1 MDNTAEHALG
11 PLASAGDEC
20 FVFDLE
26 GRCLSANE
34 VALRALGYAAEE
46 LAGRDAWHL
55 CTCLT
60 PNGFEHMLEA
70 IRAEGPQSLLGHLRR
85 ADGRLVATETRF
97 WLAPQGGAVRVFALA
112 RTMRGYQGLVEERD
126 QLSHLV
132 EASSESVL
140 LFDGEMRVTYANAAA
155 LAQLGF
161 ERAQD
166 IEGVALCELVV
177 PDQRALVEE
186 RVLARLAREPWD
198 GELELRSW
206 RDPAAR
212 TPCWAHVF
220 AVRNTRTHARV
231 GYALTARD
239 VSAQRAAEQ
248 RRTRLLELAEV
259 SRRVALELLG
269 KDDLN
274 QAVFEILA
282 GVARALG
289 VARGYLHRFREDG
302 RWLLRTHEWTPE
314 GGPRH
319 RKDGPADVGQNYRWA
334 SSILERGEAL
344 RIDDALTLP
353 AVRNGLLDP
362 GERALLALPVMIHA
376 RLEGVFCF
384 VHDRHRSWEDDEV
397 AALRLIVDSFARG
410 VERQVAEREKDQAR
424 RELELAV
431 ERERVANRYK
441 SEFLASM
448 SHELRT
454 PMNAIRGYAELLARP
469 HPERAVQEV
478 WIQNLRRSTEYLL
491 GLIHDVLDLSKIEA
505 GHMRLE
511 RESAALAEI
520 LCSVEDLL
528 SASAREKC
536 LDFTVALEGEV
547 PEHFE
552 TDPVRLK
559 QILVNLT
566 GNAIKFTN
574 QGSVALRVR
583 QKSAAGA
590 APVLEVAL
598 SDTGIGIPPEAI
610 DKLFQP
616 FSQVNQRSGGTGL
629 GLQISRSLARLLGGD
644 IRVSSEVGRGSVF
657 TLELPLVGARGALR
671 ALPPSSASPSPARA
685 LPDALR
691 GKRILVVDDSFENR
705 EVLRFLLQEAGASSE
720 SAMNGQAGV
729 ERALEAERAGTPF
742 DAILMD
748 MNMPVVDG
756 FEATRRLVQAGLSS
770 PIIAL
775 TALALRGDEERCRA
789 AGCAAYVG
797 KPIVPSVFFDTLAKH
812 VRAAP
817 AQALPAQPVAPSP
830 PSAPV
835 PALAPRGEP
844 AASSDGQVLS
854 LAQHPRFRGLVERYV
869 SSFPELAQRLRQ
881 LAGQGQH
888 EEVRTL
894 VHRLRGT
901 AASYG
906 FPEVSQAAGRCEDAI
921 RAGAARE
928 ELLQRLDDLLGRLT
942 LAAAG

>member
-1 MDNTAEHALG
+1 MDNASRAGDLG
-11 PLASAGDEC
+11 PLANAADEC
-20 FVFDLE
+20 LVFDLE
-26 GRCLSANE
+26 GRFVSANE
-34 VALRALGYAAEE
+34 AALRALGCAAEE
-46 LAGRDAWHL
+46 LAGRHAWDL

-70 IRAEGPQSLLGHLRR
+70 IRVEGPQSLLGHLRR
-85 ADGRLVATETRF
+85 GDGGLVATDTRF
-97 WLAPQGGAVRVFALA
+97 WTATHGGELRVMALA
-112 RTMRGYQGLVEERD
+112 REMRGYQGVIDERD
-126 QLSHLV
+126 QLSDLV
-132 EASSESVL
+132 EASSEAVL
-140 LFDGEMRVTYANAAA
+140 LFDGELRVTYANAAA

-166 IEGVALCELVV
+166 IEGVAMCELVV
-177 PDQRALVEE
+177 PEQRAFVEE
-186 RVLARLAREPWD
+186 RVVPHLEREAWD

-212 TPCWAHVF
+212 TPCWAHAF
-220 AVRNTRTHARV
+220 AVRNSRTQRRV

-239 VSAQRAAEQ
+239 VSARRAADR

-259 SRRVALELLG
+259 SRRVALQLLG
-269 KDDLN
+269 QGDLN

-282 GVARALG
+282 GVARVLG
-289 VARGYLHRFREDG
+289 VARGTLHRLREDG

-314 GGPRH
+314 GGSIH
-319 RKDGPADVGQNYRWA
+319 QKDGPAHAGQECRWLTA
-334 SSILERGEAL
+334 LLEHGESL
-344 RIDDALTLP
+344 RIDDSVPLE
-353 AVRNGLLDP
+353 AVERELLDP
-362 GERALLALPVMIHA
+362 GERALLALTVAIHG
-376 RLEGVFCF
+376 RLESVFCF
-384 VHDRHRSWEDDEV
+384 VHERQHTWEDDEI
-397 AALRLIVDSFARG
+397 AAVRLIVDAFARG
-410 VERQVAEREKDQAR
+410 VERQIAEREKDQAR
-424 RELELAV
+424 RELEQAV
-431 ERERVANRYK
+431 QREQVASRYK

-469 HPERAVQEV
+469 QIERALQET
-478 WIQNLRRSTEYLL
+478 WIQNLRRSSEYLL

-505 GHMRLE
+505 GHMPLE
-511 RESAALAEI
+511 RESTSLAEI
-520 LCSVEDLL
+520 LGSVEDLL
-528 SASAREKC
+528 SASAREKG
-536 LDFTVALEGEV
+536 LEFTLALEGEL

-559 QILVNLT
+559 QILVNLA
-566 GNAIKFTN
+566 GNAIKFTS

-583 QKSAAGA
+583 RGPGAGEHA
-590 APVLEVAL
+590 TLALAL

-644 IRVSSEVGRGSVF
+644 IRVTSEVEKGSVF
-657 TLELPLVGARGALR
+657 TLELPLHGARGTLHS
-671 ALPPSSASPSPARA
+671 LPPRGAVPALARA
-685 LPDALR
+685 LPDELR
-691 GKRILVVDDSFENR
+691 EKRILVVDDSFENR

-720 SAMNGQAGV
+720 SAMDGQAGV
-729 ERALEAERAGTPF
+729 ERALAAEQARTPF

-756 FEATRRLVQAGLSS
+756 FEATRRLVRAGVSS
-770 PIIAL
+770 PVIAL

-789 AGCAAYVG
+789 AGCVAYVV

-812 VRAAP
+812 LRPAP
-817 AQALPAQPVAPSP
+817 
-830 PSAPV
+830 
-835 PALAPRGEP
+835 PRSTEP
-844 AASSDGQVLS
+844 ASERGTPRADTDADRQVLS

-869 SSFPELAQRLRQ
+869 SSFPELAQRIRQ
-881 LAGQGQH
+881 LERQGNY
-888 EEVRTL
+888 EAVRTL

-906 FPEVSQAAGRCEDAI
+906 FAGLSQAAGRCEDGI

-928 ELLQRLDDLLGRLT
+928 ELARQLDDLVGRLT
-942 LAAAG
+942 VAAAG